1 MSIYN
6 KTNKFLSASTALKLT
21 LSALTFKILGHLLS
35 PTQYYVF
42 GQVQNLFQIL
52 SAATAAIASAKFS
65 SRISSLKEPSSQTAI
80 IISAQH
86 IIILIFAIQVFAVH
100 LLHDWIIKISGIS
113 QDSWVIY
120 TIPFAALFS
129 GLTSLSLSILTG
141 QGRIIDHSKYTM
153 AIAFTS
159 LLTTSILSVLFGLK
173 GALISITITTF
184 FSFIF
189 GAINFKIKLIAPNK
203 RQKRIKISDEL
214 NFSIFALI
222 IGISYYTTH
231 LYIKTNYVS
240 HVGYN
245 EAGLYTAASRISE
258 LYMGLA
264 STIFAS
270 KLIPRYSKV
279 ANSKSISEIISVNIK
294 AGPILIPAFAL
305 LFFFSEKLIGTIF
318 SESYSAAGKH
328 LQIIIL
334 SDVIKCIY
342 WTIIYF
348 IIKSRPSSTYF
359 YIEAIGVIIFFSV
372 ATTNF
377 FSASKFIPQ
386 SGMLSQNI
394 FMLIAAIGVVA
405 YNAKKDT

>member
-21 LSALTFKILGHLLS
+21 LSAITFKILGNLLS
-35 PTQYYVF
+35 PTQYYIF
-42 GQVQNLFQIL
+42 GQAQNLFQIF

-65 SRISSLKEPSSQTAI
+65 SRISSLKEPSPQNSL
-80 IISAQH
+80 IISAQR
-86 IIILIFAIQVFAVH
+86 IIILIFAIQVFSVH

-129 GLTSLSLSILTG
+129 GLTSLSLSVLTG

-153 AIAFTS
+153 GIAFTS
-159 LLTTSILSVLFGLK
+159 LLTTSILSILFGLK
-173 GALISITITTF
+173 GALISIAITTF
-184 FSFIF
+184 FSCIF
-189 GAINFKIKLIAPNK
+189 GVLNFKIKLIALNK
-203 RQKRIKISDEL
+203 RQNPIKISEEL
-214 NFSIFALI
+214 SFSIFALI
-222 IGISYYTTH
+222 IGISYYATH
-231 LYIKTNYVS
+231 LYIKTNYVN

-264 STIFAS
+264 ATIFAS
-270 KLIPRYSKV
+270 KLIPRYSKIP
-279 ANSKSISEIISVNIK
+279 NSKSISEIISVNVK
-294 AGPILIPAFAL
+294 AGPVLIPAFAL
-305 LFFFSEKLIGTIF
+305 LFLFSEELIGTLF

-328 LQIIIL
+328 LQIIIIA
-334 SDVIKCIY
+334 DVIKCVY

-359 YIEAIGVIIFFSV
+359 YIEAIGIIIFLSV
-372 ATTNF
+372 ATLNL
-377 FSASKFIPQ
+377 FSASTFIPQ

-394 FMLIAAIGVVA
+394 FMLMTAIGVVA
-405 YNAKKDT
+405 YNAKRET